1 MEKNNELFET
11 TLAKYYSREE
21 IKSNLNKV
29 KYSVGSDGIKG
40 AYLIGMNY
48 RFTKEKDHKAFK
60 ELVKLLNGNIENFF
74 EEINAYEIDF
84 KDNYLDKENLNKIP
98 SINYVML

>member
-1 MEKNNELFET
+1 MENNNELFET
-11 TLAKYYSREE
+11 TLAKYYSKEE
-21 IKSNLNKV
+21 IQSKLNKI
-29 KYSVGSDGIKG
+29 KYSLASDNIKG

-48 RFTKEKDHKAFK
+48 QFTKEKDHKALK
-60 ELVKLLNGNIENFF
+60 ELVKILNGNIENFF

-84 KDNYLDKENLNKIP
+84 KDNYLDKEKLNKIP